1 MPSISRLSSQA
12 EALAQFKQF
21 TDFARKSGGLTGRTV
36 AQVGGPSEDD
46 GDEAFASISAKSR
59 FDFIGN
65 IGRRQQSKAEN
76 DDVRDLFKESVV
88 KMCGCADEQHLPEAV
103 KTAMKLEDYNKGRP
117 LTARRILAVQTAV
130 RQHEMEQMVFNA
142 GRAEI
147 EKGNGD
153 MVLGVIKL
161 NNGDKVL
168 TDTVKDRIKTAVS
181 ACGNDPDA
189 FAVLKEAWKTV
200 LFELPD
206 KESKPMPSDA
216 DFVLRGYWAVRNRA
230 GNIASDVQSL
240 RKITGDDEVLFNAA
254 KPFLALRDDRY
265 PLSNSLLANMVAAV
279 QRIQPSDLAE
289 IGDLGTNPGT
299 LTTYKALLK
308 LQELIDNA
316 CTNSGL
322 DRASKKAPL
331 PDEDFRRKLL
341 ASMIIARAIPDKA
354 TLDRV
359 QANLHADD
367 VRALKDIY
375 TCTTQWVI
383 KASQPNN
390 PRVPDPIVKPNDDI
404 SVDGLLKDKVSDVC
418 MELSFSL
425 NTFVRTVD
433 QMSQGVS
440 SDRGFIKQLGD
451 GDFYDRVDDAQAL
464 NDTVTIMRDI
474 WAKTEARVYPERG
487 NVT

>member
-36 AQVGGPSEDD
+36 AQIGGPSEDD
-46 GDEAFASISAKSR
+46 RGEAFASISAKSR

-65 IGRRQQSKAEN
+65 IGRHWQSKAEN
-76 DDVRDLFKESVV
+76 NDVRDLFKESVV
-88 KMCGCADEQHLPEAV
+88 KMCGCADEQQLPEAV

-130 RQHEMEQMVFNA
+130 RQHEMERLIINA
-142 GRAEI
+142 GGAGVI
-147 EKGNGD
+147 
-153 MVLGVIKL
+153 VLGKDDSGKDILGV
-161 NNGDKVL
+161 
-168 TDTVKDRIKTAVS
+168 TDAVKDRIKTAVS

-206 KESKPMPSDA
+206 KDKESTPMPGDT
-216 DFVLRGYWAVRNRA
+216 DLVLRGYWAVRNRA

-240 RKITGDDEVLFNAA
+240 RKITGRDEVLFNAA
-254 KPFLALRDDRY
+254 KPFLALRDDQY
-265 PLSNSLLANMVAAV
+265 PLSNSLLTRMVATV

-289 IGDLGTNPGT
+289 ISDLGTNPGT
-299 LTTYKALLK
+299 ITTYKALLK

-322 DRASKKAPL
+322 DRASKTLPL
-331 PDEDFRRKLL
+331 PDEDFRRQLL

-359 QANLHADD
+359 QAYLHTND
-367 VRALKDIY
+367 VRALKDIFN
-375 TCTTQWVI
+375 CTNRWVI
-383 KASQPNN
+383 KTLKQNDPE
-390 PRVPDPIVKPNDDI
+390 VPHPIIAPDVRI
-404 SVDGLLKDKVSDVC
+404 GVDSLLADKVSDVYT
-418 MELSFSL
+418 ELSFSL

-440 SDRGFIKQLGD
+440 SDKDFIKPLGNS
-451 GDFYDRVDDAQAL
+451 DFSDHVDDAQAG
-464 NDTVTIMRDI
+464 NDAVTIMLDI
-474 WAKTEARVYPERG
+474 WKKTEASAYPKRG